1 MDHQEK
7 GTAAGGAAGGTVGAG
22 AGGYTGRNEANDMAN
37 GAGSSATET
46 ASPVIRSAQMAL
58 NRKGYAAGEADG
70 VLGPSTENAV
80 RQFQEVQRLPITGTL
95 DQDTL
100 SALGISQ

>member
-1 MDHQEK
+1 MDSQEK
-7 GTAAGGAAGGTVGAG
+7 GTAVGGPVGAG
-22 AGGYTGRNEANDMAN
+22 AGGYTGRNEANDISN

-80 RQFQEVQRLPITGTL
+80 RQFQEVQRLSITGTL